1 MNTND
6 IMVLGLGLQAP
17 WKLVNQHLDLN
28 KHPHQLQLEIAAD
41 RGSQYPCPHCQQM
54 CSAHDFKDKTWRHL
68 NFFQHHCF
76 ITARVPRVKCPEH
89 GIRLVN
95 VPWAREGSGF
105 TMLFEQAALTLVR
118 EMPVKA
124 AARIVGITDQRLWR
138 IVFHYVRKALAQ
150 VDYSDVTSIG
160 LDETASKRGH
170 NYVTVFIDM
179 NKTKEPVL
187 FATPGKG
194 KKAIKE
200 FRSFLKTR
208 GGSADNIT
216 QVVCDMSQAF
226 LSGVKQ
232 YLPKSSVTIDWFH
245 IVQRFVKAVDDT
257 RKKEHRNV
265 GLPKGA
271 RFAVLKGKRK
281 RLTTTQAVALS
292 ALLEM
297 KSETA
302 TAWQI
307 KEALAWIRNSESI
320 EQAELRINVFI
331 EKATKLLEGNKYTQS
346 VVEALGTLRNH
357 ATEVIQRW
365 TSKTTNARLEGLNS
379 LFQAARC
386 RARGYRN
393 NETFI
398 TMIYMIASPAGSI
411 LKST

>member
-17 WKLVNQHLDLN
+17 WKLVNQHLDLG
-28 KHPHQLQLEIAAD
+28 KHPHELQLEIAAD
-41 RGSQYPCPHCQQM
+41 RGSQYPCPYCQQM
-54 CSAHDFKDKTWRHL
+54 CSAHDFKEKTWRHL
-68 NFFQHHCF
+68 NFFQHHCY
-76 ITARVPRVKCPEH
+76 INARVPRVKCPEH
-89 GIRLVN
+89 GIHIIN

-124 AARIVGITDQRLWR
+124 VSRIVGITDKRLWR

-150 VDYSDVTSIG
+150 VDYSKVTSIG
-160 LDETASKRGH
+160 FDETASKRGH

-179 NKTKEPVL
+179 DKTKEPVI
-187 FATPGKG
+187 FATSGKG
-194 KKAIKE
+194 KNTIKE
-200 FRSFLKTR
+200 FRSFLKSR
-208 GGSADNIT
+208 GGSAANIT

-232 YLPKSSVTIDWFH
+232 YLHNANVTIDWFH
-245 IVQRFVKAVDDT
+245 IVQKFVKAVDDT
-257 RKKEHRNV
+257 RKLEHRNV

-271 RFAVLKGKRK
+271 RFAVLKSKSK
-281 RLTTTQAVALS
+281 RLTSRQAAALS

-302 TAWQI
+302 SAWQI
-307 KEALAWIRNSESI
+307 KEALGWIRNAESA

-331 EKATKLLEGNKYTQS
+331 EKAQKLLEGHTYTQS
-346 VVEALGTLRNH
+346 VLEALDTLRNH
-357 ATEVIQRW
+357 ASEVIQRW

-398 TMIYMIASPAGSI
+398 TMIYMIASPAGVI